1 MFSNLPL
8 PVPYLDRPPALID
21 IRVGRQLF
29 VDDFLL
35 EQNGLVRR
43 FHCAKKR
50 PLPVLQP
57 TTPWERATLPC
68 AAPKSGGVF
77 FDEREGLYKM
87 WYEAGWLHRIAY
99 AYSADGLDWTRPR
112 LDIDPGTNLIL
123 PGLRPDS
130 TTVWLDADSADPSQR
145 YKAFLR
151 GPGGTMPGVCLVS
164 ADGVHFERATATSNL
179 GDRSTIFYNPFRKK
193 WVYSIRSFDG
203 RRNRHY
209 RECDDFL
216 QGAVWGRD
224 EELGWLRP
232 DCLDLPEEAI
242 GFEPQLYNL
251 DAVGYE
257 SLLLGLYQNHLGPEN
272 DACERGGFPKLTELQ
287 LAFSRDGFHFSR
299 PVRDQAFLPA
309 ARQAGAWDRGY
320 VQSVGGVCLIHG
332 DELWFYYIGFA
343 GDESNRNTDWTLNG
357 MYSGACTGLATLRRD
372 GFASLEAAQR
382 PAALLTRPLVCES
395 RPFLYVNAAVA
406 PEGWLRAEVQDAQGH
421 PLEGYGLD
429 DCLPLQG
436 DGCQLRLSWKGHP
449 ELRLGETPF
458 RLRFTLKNASLYAFW
473 LGDEGG
479 ESHGAHA
486 AGRTR

>member
-1 MFSNLPL
+1 M
-8 PVPYLDRPPALID
+8 
-21 IRVGRQLF
+21 
-29 VDDFLL
+29 
-35 EQNGLVRR
+35 
-43 FHCAKKR
+43 
-50 PLPVLQP
+50 
-57 TTPWERATLPC
+57 
-68 AAPKSGGVF
+68 
-77 FDEREGLYKM
+77 
-87 WYEAGWLHRIAY
+87 
-99 AYSADGLDWTRPR
+99 
-112 LDIDPGTNLIL
+112 
-123 PGLRPDS
+123 
-130 TTVWLDADSADPSQR
+130 
-145 YKAFLR
+145 
-151 GPGGTMPGVCLVS
+151 
-164 ADGVHFERATATSNL
+164 
-179 GDRSTIFYNPFRKK
+179 
-193 WVYSIRSFDG
+193 
-203 RRNRHY
+203 
-209 RECDDFL
+209 
-216 QGAVWGRD
+216 
-224 EELGWLRP
+224 
-232 DCLDLPEEAI
+232 
-242 GFEPQLYNL
+242 
-251 DAVGYE
+251 GYE

-395 RPFLYVNAAVA
+395 RPFLYVNAAIA

-458 RLRFTLKNASLYAFW
+458 RLRFALKSASLYAFW
-473 LGDEGG
+473 LGDESG